1 MNIER
6 ERELFLEWHFNEWKI
21 NNSNDESIE
30 FAKMLYERV
39 YSHDHTSCVR
49 DIEFKAW
56 LTSASREGYKMVPV
70 VDTDAMWSAG
80 RAVIEENGYST
91 DASDVYKAMIGA
103 IK

>member
-1 MNIER
+1 MNLEK

-39 YSHDHTSCVR
+39 YSYDHTSCVR

-56 LTSASREGYKMVPV
+56 LASINREGYKLVPV
-70 VDTDAMWSAG
+70 EPNQKMIEAAIIEKQKHGRTD
-80 RAVIEENGYST
+80 
-91 DASDVYKAMIGA
+91 SDLYKAMLGA
-103 IK
+103 VE